1 MTDDLGK
8 SESSPGEVLRSMEV
22 LWWTVS
28 CLFWMHIQL
37 RPIVGRSQVEDC
49 VILVPEEAYLLS
61 QTPCSAAVVAERN

>member
-8 SESSPGEVLRSMEV
+8 SESSPGEVLRSTEV
-22 LWWTVS
+22 LWWT
-28 CLFWMHIQL
+28 
-37 RPIVGRSQVEDC
+37 VEDC